1 MAETLPL
8 EKLEEKVDS
17 LYEAIVIIARR
28 ARQINEMQ
36 KQLIDKETAANED
49 EDLDEI
55 IADEDYLDKQFLKL
69 PKPSTLALEEMLE
82 GKLSFEYIEKNKK
95 V

>member
-17 LYEAIVIIARR
+17 LYEAIVVIARR

-36 KQLIDKETAANED
+36 KQLIDRETANND
-49 EDLDEI
+49 DDDLDEI
-55 IADEDYLDKQFLKL
+55 IAAEDYLDKQFLKL
-69 PKPSTLALEEMLE
+69 PKPSTLALQEMME
-82 GKLSFEYIEKNKK
+82 GKLDFEYLKKNK
-95 V
+95 

>member
-8 EKLEEKVDS
+8 EQLEAKVDS
-17 LYEAIVIIARR
+17 LYEAIVVVARR

-36 KQLIDKETAANED
+36 KQLIDKETADNDD

-55 IADEDYLDKQFLKL
+55 IGDEDYLDREFLKL
-69 PKPSTLALEEMLE
+69 PKPSTLALQEMME
-82 GKLSFEYIEKNKK
+82 GKLDFEYLQKNK
-95 V
+95 

>member
-8 EKLEEKVDS
+8 EQLEAKVDS

-36 KQLIDKETAANED
+36 KQLIDRETADNDD

-55 IADEDYLDKQFLKL
+55 IGEEDYLDREFLKL
-69 PKPSTLALEEMLE
+69 PKPSTLALQEMME
-82 GKLSFEYIEKNKK
+82 GKLSHEYLKKNK
-95 V
+95 

>member
-8 EKLEEKVDS
+8 EQLEKNVDS
-17 LYEAIVIIARR
+17 LYEAIVVIARR

-36 KQLIDKETAANED
+36 KQLIDKETADNDD

-55 IADEDYLDKQFLKL
+55 IGDEDYLDREFLKL
-69 PKPSTLALEEMLE
+69 PKPSTLALQEMLE
-82 GKLSFEYIEKNKK
+82 GKLNFEYLKK
-95 V
+95 K